1 MLVLLREIV
10 EVTDDVQLV
19 VLAKLL
25 SSECSVWQLYSMEGS
40 VLAVE
45 EANES
50 RKPLTSKGENHLIR
64 NWLASHV

>member
-45 EANES
+45 EAN
-50 RKPLTSKGENHLIR
+50 
-64 NWLASHV
+64 